1 LDTPSRVHW
10 ALLVRPYTLEGFEPL
25 RPSTDNVPPRV
36 ASQATQGHRTVGS
49 KRVDATVKVY
59 VSRHPFPLNVRV
71 IEISPTRCWGIRM
84 ESRAKVFGH
93 PVHQMFIVFP
103 LGLLATAV
111 IFDIIYLVTNHASL
125 SAGAYWML
133 VAGIVGGLV
142 AAPFGVIDWLAIPHG
157 TRAKSVGGLHGG
169 GNVVVLLL
177 FAVSWYLRG
186 GQTPYLVRWPMYALG
201 LAEG

>member
-1 LDTPSRVHW
+1 
-10 ALLVRPYTLEGFEPL
+10 
-25 RPSTDNVPPRV
+25 
-36 ASQATQGHRTVGS
+36 
-49 KRVDATVKVY
+49 
-59 VSRHPFPLNVRV
+59 
-71 IEISPTRCWGIRM
+71 
-84 ESRAKVFGH
+84 
-93 PVHQMFIVFP
+93 MFIVFP

-111 IFDIIYLVTNHASL
+111 IFDIIYLVTNHACL
-125 SAGAYWML
+125 SVGAYWML

-186 GQTPYLVRWPMYALG
+186 GQTPYLVRWPMYARG